1 MSHWMEKYD
10 YDIDKALAHGGGLKR
25 HRRKYKLKPRFF
37 ILLAIIAVLLVY
49 IIATIIIHHTPDSLV
64 TSRYWREVFHP

>member
-37 ILLAIIAVLLVY
+37 VLMAILIGLLAY
-49 IIATIIIHHTPDSLV
+49 IIATIIIHYAPDSLV
-64 TSRYWREVFHP
+64 TTSYWREVFHP

>member
-1 MSHWMEKYD
+1 MDK

-37 ILLAIIAVLLVY
+37 ILLAILIGLLVY

>member
-1 MSHWMEKYD
+1 MDKYD
-10 YDIDKALAHGGGLKR
+10 TDKALAHGGGLKR
-25 HRRKYKLKPRFF
+25 YRRKYKLKPRFY
-37 ILLAIIAVLLVY
+37 ILLAILIGLLVY

>member
-1 MSHWMEKYD
+1 MDK

-37 ILLAIIAVLLVY
+37 VLVAILIGLLAY

>member
-1 MSHWMEKYD
+1 MYSL
-10 YDIDKALAHGGGLKR
+10 DKAISRGLRGHTRK
-25 HRRKYKLKPRFF
+25 RKYKLKPRFF
-37 ILLAIIAVLLVY
+37 ILLAILIGLLAY

>member
-1 MSHWMEKYD
+1 MDKYD

-37 ILLAIIAVLLVY
+37 ILLAILIGLLVY
-49 IIATIIIHHTPDSLV
+49 IIATIIIHYAPDSLV
-64 TSRYWREVFHP
+64 TTSYWREVFHP

>member
-1 MSHWMEKYD
+1 MDK

-37 ILLAIIAVLLVY
+37 VLMAILIGLLVY

>member
-1 MSHWMEKYD
+1 MDKYD
-10 YDIDKALAHGGGLKR
+10 LDKALAHGGGLKR

-37 ILLAIIAVLLVY
+37 VLMAILIGLLVY

>member
-1 MSHWMEKYD
+1 MDKYD
-10 YDIDKALAHGGGLKR
+10 LDKALAHGGGLKK
-25 HRRKYKLKPRFF
+25 HKLKKYKLKPRFF
-37 ILLAIIAVLLVY
+37 ILLAILIGLLVY

>member
-1 MSHWMEKYD
+1 MYSL
-10 YDIDKALAHGGGLKR
+10 DKAIARGLRVHTRK
-25 HRRKYKLKPRFF
+25 RKYKLKPRFF

-49 IIATIIIHHTPDSLV
+49 IIATIIIHHTPDTLV

>member
-1 MSHWMEKYD
+1 MYSL
-10 YDIDKALAHGGGLKR
+10 DKAIARGLRVHTRK
-25 HRRKYKLKPRFF
+25 RKYKLKPRFF
-37 ILLAIIAVLLVY
+37 ILLAILIGLLVY

>member
-1 MSHWMEKYD
+1 MDKYD

-37 ILLAIIAVLLVY
+37 ILLAIFIGLLVY
-49 IIATIIIHHTPDSLV
+49 IIATIIMHHTPDSLV